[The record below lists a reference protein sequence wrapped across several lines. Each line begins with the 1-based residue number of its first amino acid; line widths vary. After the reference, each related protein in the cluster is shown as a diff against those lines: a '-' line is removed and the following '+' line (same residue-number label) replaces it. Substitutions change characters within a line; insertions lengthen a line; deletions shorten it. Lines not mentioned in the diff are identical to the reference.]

1 VKTAGLNQEI
11 VIREHQGLKL
21 KSRQELGLAQRWVI
35 KIGSAMI
42 TNDGQGLDR
51 LSIEAWVAQMAAL
64 HQAGREV
71 LLVTSGAVAE
81 GMRRLG
87 WNRRPTALAELQA
100 AAAVGQMGLVQAW
113 ESAFERC
120 GIQTA
125 QILLTHED
133 ASDRQRY
140 LNIRNTLRTLL
151 RLRATPVINEND
163 TVAFEEIR
171 FGDNDTLGALVANL
185 VEADLYVIL
194 TDQQGLYDRNPRQF
208 PDARL
213 IREGR
218 AGDAA
223 LTAMAGGAAGNLG
236 SGGMLTKLHAAS
248 KAARSGAFT
257 LLAWGREPEVL
268 RRIAAGEELG
278 TLLRPSQSPLA
289 ARKQWLAV
297 QLQIKGRLHLDAG
310 AVRALRADGKSLL
323 PVGVTAIEGQFKRGD
338 LVSCLDPTGVEIARG
353 LVNYETEPALL
364 LIGKTTRR
372 IEALLGHVDD
382 PELIHRDNLVLV

>member
-1 VKTAGLNQEI
+1 MFNKT
-11 VIREHQGLKL
+11 REQ
-21 KSRQELGLAQRWVI
+21 LGAAQRWVV

-42 TNDGQGLDR
+42 TNDGQGLDSF
-51 LSIEAWVAQMAAL
+51 SIDAWVAQMAEL
-64 HQAGREV
+64 HRAGREL

-81 GMRRLG
+81 GMRRLN
-87 WNRRPTALAELQA
+87 WSQRPTALADLQA

-113 ESAFERC
+113 ESAFGHH

-133 ASDRQRY
+133 AADRQRY

-151 RLRATPVINEND
+151 RLRVVPVINEND

-185 VEADLYVIL
+185 VEAELYIIL
-194 TDQQGLYDRNPRQF
+194 TDQQGLYDKNPRQF
-208 PDARL
+208 SDARM

-218 AGDAA
+218 AGDAT
-223 LTAMAGGAAGNLG
+223 LEAMASGAGSLG
-236 SGGMLTKLHAAS
+236 SGGMLTKLHAAT

-268 RRIAAGEELG
+268 RRVSAGEELG

-297 QLQIKGRLHLDAG
+297 QLQVKGRLHLDAG

-323 PVGVTAIEGQFKRGD
+323 PVGVTAVEGRFERGD
-338 LVSCLDPTGVEIARG
+338 LVACLDPTGVEVARG
-353 LVNYETEPALL
+353 LVNHGTDHALS

>member
-1 VKTAGLNQEI
+1 MRQAMFKQT
-11 VIREHQGLKL
+11 REQ
-21 KSRQELGLAQRWVI
+21 LGSAQRWVV

-42 TNDGQGLDR
+42 TNNGQGLDNF
-51 LSIEAWVAQMAAL
+51 SIDAWVAQMAEL
-64 HQAGREV
+64 HQSGREV

-87 WNRRPTALAELQA
+87 WTQRPAALADLQA

-113 ESAFERC
+113 ESAFERH

-151 RLRATPVINEND
+151 RLRVVPVINEND

-185 VEADLYVIL
+185 VEAELYVIL

-208 PDARL
+208 PEAGL

-218 AGDAA
+218 AGDVA
-223 LTAMAGGAAGNLG
+223 LEAMTSGAGSLG
-236 SGGMLTKLHAAS
+236 SGGMLTKLHAAA

-268 RRIAAGEELG
+268 RRVAAGEALG
-278 TLLRPSQSPLA
+278 TLLRPGQSPLA

-297 QLQIKGRLHLDAG
+297 QLQVKGRLHLDAG

-323 PVGVTAIEGQFKRGD
+323 PVGVTAIEGKFNRGD
-338 LVSCLDPTGVEIARG
+338 LVSCLDPGGIEIARG

>member
-1 VKTAGLNQEI
+1 MFSKKT
-11 VIREHQGLKL
+11 REQ
-21 KSRQELGLAQRWVI
+21 LGAAQRWVI

-42 TNDGQGLDR
+42 TNDGQGLDNF
-51 LSIEAWVAQMAAL
+51 SIDAWVAQMAEL

-87 WNRRPTALAELQA
+87 WARRPTVLADLQA

-113 ESAFERC
+113 ESAFERH

-151 RLRATPVINEND
+151 RLRVVPVINEND

-185 VEADLYVIL
+185 VEAELYVIL
-194 TDQQGLYDRNPRQF
+194 TDQQGLYDKNPREF

-213 IREGR
+213 IHEGR

-223 LTAMAGGAAGNLG
+223 LEAMAGGGTGSLG
-236 SGGMLTKLHAAS
+236 SGGMMTKLHAATR
-248 KAARSGAFT
+248 AARSGAFT

-268 RRIAAGEELG
+268 RRVAAGAELG

-297 QLQIKGRLHLDAG
+297 QLQVRGRLHLDAG
-310 AVRALRADGKSLL
+310 AVRALRAAGKSLL
-323 PVGVTAIEGQFKRGD
+323 PVGVTAVEGKFNRGD
-338 LVSCLDPTGVEIARG
+338 LVACLDPNGTEVARG
-353 LVNYETEPALL
+353 LVNYDTEDALS
-364 LIGKTTRR
+364 LIGKTTHR

>member
-1 VKTAGLNQEI
+1 MFNKT
-11 VIREHQGLKL
+11 REQ
-21 KSRQELGLAQRWVI
+21 LGAAQRWVV

-42 TNDGQGLDR
+42 TNDGQGLDSF
-51 LSIEAWVAQMAAL
+51 SIDAWVAQMAEL
-64 HQAGREV
+64 HRAGREL

-81 GMRRLG
+81 GMRRLN
-87 WNRRPTALAELQA
+87 WSQRPTALADLQA

-113 ESAFERC
+113 ESAFGRH

-133 ASDRQRY
+133 AADRQRY

-151 RLRATPVINEND
+151 RLRVVPVINEND

-185 VEADLYVIL
+185 VEAELYIIL
-194 TDQQGLYDRNPRQF
+194 TDQQGLYDKNPRQF
-208 PDARL
+208 PDARM

-218 AGDAA
+218 AGDAT
-223 LTAMAGGAAGNLG
+223 LEAMASGAGSLG
-236 SGGMLTKLHAAS
+236 SGGMLTKLHAAT

-257 LLAWGREPEVL
+257 LLAWGREPDVL
-268 RRIAAGEELG
+268 RRVSAGENFG

-297 QLQIKGRLHLDAG
+297 QLQVKGRLHLDAG

-323 PVGVTAIEGQFKRGD
+323 PVGVTAVEGRFDRGD
-338 LVSCLDPTGVEIARG
+338 LVACLNPTGDEVARG
-353 LVNYETEPALL
+353 LVNYDTEQALRL
-364 LIGKTTRR
+364 MGKTTRR

>member
-1 VKTAGLNQEI
+1 MFNKT
-11 VIREHQGLKL
+11 REQ
-21 KSRQELGLAQRWVI
+21 LGAASRWVV

-42 TNDGQGLDR
+42 TNDGQGLDNF
-51 LSIEAWVAQMAAL
+51 SIDAWVTQMAEL
-64 HQAGREV
+64 HHARREL

-87 WNRRPTALAELQA
+87 WNQRPTVLADLQA
-100 AAAVGQMGLVQAW
+100 AAAVGQMGLVQSW
-113 ESAFERC
+113 ESAFERH
-120 GIQTA
+120 GIRTA

-151 RLRATPVINEND
+151 RLRVVPVINEND

-185 VEADLYVIL
+185 VEAELYVIL
-194 TDQQGLYDRNPRQF
+194 TDQQGLYDKNPRQF
-208 PDARL
+208 ADARL

-218 AGDAA
+218 AGDVT
-223 LTAMAGGAAGNLG
+223 LEAMAGGGAGSLG
-236 SGGMLTKLHAAS
+236 RGGMTTKLHAAA

-268 RRIAAGEELG
+268 RRIAAGEEVG
-278 TLLRPSQSPLA
+278 TLLRPSRSPLV

-297 QLQIKGRLHLDAG
+297 QLQVKGRLHLDAG
-310 AVRALRADGKSLL
+310 AVRALRAAGKSLL
-323 PVGVTAIEGQFKRGD
+323 PVGVVAIEGRFSRGD
-338 LVSCLDPTGVEIARG
+338 LVTCLDPNGVEVARG
-353 LVNYETEPALL
+353 LVNYDTEQALSL
-364 LIGKTTRR
+364 VGKTTHR

>member
-1 VKTAGLNQEI
+1 MFSKKT
-11 VIREHQGLKL
+11 REQ
-21 KSRQELGLAQRWVI
+21 LGAAQRWVV

-42 TNDGQGLDR
+42 TNDGQGLDNF
-51 LSIEAWVAQMAAL
+51 SIDAWVAQMAEL

-87 WNRRPTALAELQA
+87 WDRRPTALADLQA

-113 ESAFERC
+113 ESAFERH

-140 LNIRNTLRTLL
+140 LNIRSTLRTLL
-151 RLRATPVINEND
+151 RLRVVPVINEND

-185 VEADLYVIL
+185 VEAELYVIL
-194 TDQQGLYDRNPRQF
+194 TDQQGLYDKNPREF

-213 IREGR
+213 INEGR
-218 AGDAA
+218 AGDAV
-223 LTAMAGGAAGNLG
+223 LEAMAGGGAGSLG
-236 SGGMLTKLHAAS
+236 SGGMMTKLHAAAR
-248 KAARSGAFT
+248 AARSGAFT

-268 RRIAAGEELG
+268 RRVAAGAELG
-278 TLLRPSQSPLA
+278 TLLRPSQTPLA

-297 QLQIKGRLHLDAG
+297 QLQVRGRLHLDAG
-310 AVRALRADGKSLL
+310 AVRALRAAGKSLL
-323 PVGVTAIEGQFKRGD
+323 PVGVTAIEGKFNRGD
-338 LVSCLDPTGVEIARG
+338 LVTCLDPNGIEVARG
-353 LVNYETEPALL
+353 LVNYDTEQALAL
-364 LIGKTTRR
+364 MGKTTRR

>member
-1 VKTAGLNQEI
+1 MFNKTRGQ
-11 VIREHQGLKL
+11 
-21 KSRQELGLAQRWVI
+21 LGAAHRWVV

-42 TNDGQGLDR
+42 TNEGQGLDNF
-51 LSIEAWVAQMAAL
+51 SIDAWVAQMADL
-64 HQAGREV
+64 HRSGREL

-87 WNRRPTALAELQA
+87 WPQRPTGLAELQA

-113 ESAFERC
+113 ESAFQRH
-120 GIQTA
+120 GIRTA

-151 RLRATPVINEND
+151 RLRVVPVINEND

-185 VEADLYVIL
+185 VEAELYVIL
-194 TDQQGLYDRNPRQF
+194 TDQQGLYDKNPRQF
-208 PDARL
+208 ADACL
-213 IREGR
+213 ISEGR
-218 AGDAA
+218 AGDSA
-223 LTAMAGGAAGNLG
+223 LESVARGGAGGLG
-236 SGGMLTKLHAAS
+236 SGGMLTKLQAAA

-257 LLAWGREPEVL
+257 LLAWGREADVL
-268 RRIAAGEELG
+268 RRVAVGEALG
-278 TLLRPSQSPLA
+278 TLLRPSQSPVA

-297 QLQIKGRLHLDAG
+297 QLQVRGRLHLDTG
-310 AVRALRADGKSLL
+310 AVQALRTAGKSLL
-323 PVGVTAIEGQFKRGD
+323 PVGVTAIEGHFERGD
-338 LVSCLDPTGVEIARG
+338 LVACLDPTGVEVARG
-353 LVNYETEPALL
+353 LVNCDTERALL

-372 IEALLGHVDD
+372 IQELLGAIDD
-382 PELIHRDNLVLV
+382 PELIHRDNLVVV

>member
-1 VKTAGLNQEI
+1 MFS
-11 VIREHQGLKL
+11 
-21 KSRQELGLAQRWVI
+21 KSREELGVAQRWVV

-42 TNDGQGLDR
+42 TNDGQGLDNF
-51 LSIEAWVAQMAAL
+51 SIDAWVAQMAEL
-64 HQAGREV
+64 HRAGREV

-87 WNRRPTALAELQA
+87 WSQRPAALADLQA

-113 ESAFERC
+113 ESAFARHQ
-120 GIQTA
+120 IQTA

-133 ASDRQRY
+133 AADRQRY
-140 LNIRNTLRTLL
+140 LNVRNTLRTLL
-151 RLRATPVINEND
+151 RLRVVPVINEND

-185 VEADLYVIL
+185 VEAELYVIL
-194 TDQQGLYDRNPRQF
+194 TDQQGLYDKNPRQF
-208 PDARL
+208 SDARL
-213 IREGR
+213 IREGK
-218 AGDAA
+218 AGDVA
-223 LTAMAGGAAGNLG
+223 LEAMASGAGSLG
-236 SGGMLTKLHAAS
+236 SGGMATKLRAAA

-268 RRIAAGEELG
+268 RRIAAGDNLG

-297 QLQIKGRLHLDAG
+297 QLQVKGRLHLDGG

-323 PVGVTAIEGQFKRGD
+323 PVGVTAVEGRFDRGD
-338 LVSCLDPTGVEIARG
+338 LVACLDPSGDEIARG
-353 LVNYETEPALL
+353 LVNYDTERTLL

-372 IEALLGHVDD
+372 IEAAIGPIDE
-382 PELIHRDNLVLV
+382 PELIHRDHLVLVAAEQQTG

>member
-1 VKTAGLNQEI
+1 MFNKT
-11 VIREHQGLKL
+11 REQ
-21 KSRQELGLAQRWVI
+21 LGAASRWVV

-42 TNDGQGLDR
+42 TNDGQGLDNF
-51 LSIEAWVAQMAAL
+51 SIDAWVTQMAEL
-64 HQAGREV
+64 HHAGREL

-87 WNRRPTALAELQA
+87 WNQRPTVLADLQA
-100 AAAVGQMGLVQAW
+100 AAAVGQMGLVQSW
-113 ESAFERC
+113 ESAFERH
-120 GIQTA
+120 GIRTA

-133 ASDRQRY
+133 AADRQRY

-151 RLRATPVINEND
+151 RLRVVPVINEND

-185 VEADLYVIL
+185 VEAELYVIL
-194 TDQQGLYDRNPRQF
+194 TDQQGLYDKNPRQF
-208 PDARL
+208 ADARL
-213 IREGR
+213 ICEGR
-218 AGDAA
+218 AGDAT
-223 LTAMAGGAAGNLG
+223 LEAMAGGGAGSLG
-236 SGGMLTKLHAAS
+236 RGGMMTKLHAAA

-278 TLLRPSQSPLA
+278 TLLRPSRSPLV

-297 QLQIKGRLHLDAG
+297 QLQVKGRLHLDAG
-310 AVRALRADGKSLL
+310 AVRALRAAGKSLL
-323 PVGVTAIEGQFKRGD
+323 PVGVVAIEGRFSRGD
-338 LVSCLDPTGVEIARG
+338 LVTCLDPNGVEVARG
-353 LVNYETEPALL
+353 LVNYDTEQTLSL
-364 LIGKTTRR
+364 VGKTTHR

>member
-1 VKTAGLNQEI
+1 MFRTKT
-11 VIREHQGLKL
+11 REQ
-21 KSRQELGLAQRWVI
+21 LGVAQRWVV

-42 TNDGQGLDR
+42 TNDGQGLDQF
-51 LSIEAWVAQMAAL
+51 SIDAWVAQMAEL
-64 HQAGREV
+64 HQSGREL
-71 LLVTSGAVAE
+71 LLVTSGAIAE

-87 WNRRPTALAELQA
+87 WRQRPTALADLQ
-100 AAAVGQMGLVQAW
+100 AAAVGQMGLVQSW
-113 ESAFERC
+113 EAAFERH
-120 GIQTA
+120 GIRTA

-133 ASDRQRY
+133 AADRQRY

-151 RLRATPVINEND
+151 RLRVVPVINEND

-185 VEADLYVIL
+185 VEAELYVIL

-213 IREGR
+213 IPEGQ
-218 AGDAA
+218 AGDVE
-223 LTAMAGGAAGNLG
+223 LEAMASGVGDLG
-236 SGGMLTKLHAAS
+236 SGGMATKLRAAA

-268 RRIAAGEELG
+268 RRVAAGAELG
-278 TLLRPSQSPLA
+278 TLLRPTQSRLA

-297 QLQIKGRLHLDAG
+297 QLQVAGRLHLDAG

-323 PVGVTAIEGQFKRGD
+323 PVGVTALEGRFSRGD
-338 LVSCLDPTGVEIARG
+338 LVSCLDPSGVEVARG
-353 LVNYETEPALL
+353 LVNYDAERALL

-372 IEALLGHVDD
+372 IEALLGPVDD

>member
-1 VKTAGLNQEI
+1 MFSKKT
-11 VIREHQGLKL
+11 REQ
-21 KSRQELGLAQRWVI
+21 LGAAQRWVV

-51 LSIEAWVAQMAAL
+51 FSIDAWVAQMAEL
-64 HQAGREV
+64 HQAGREL

-87 WNRRPTALAELQA
+87 WDRRPTALADLQA

-113 ESAFERC
+113 ESAFERH

-140 LNIRNTLRTLL
+140 LNIRSTLRTLL
-151 RLRATPVINEND
+151 RLRVVPVINEND

-185 VEADLYVIL
+185 VEAELYVIL
-194 TDQQGLYDRNPRQF
+194 TDQQGLYDKNPREF
-208 PDARL
+208 PDARF

-218 AGDAA
+218 AGDAM
-223 LTAMAGGAAGNLG
+223 LEAMAGGGAGSLG
-236 SGGMLTKLHAAS
+236 SGGMMTKLHAATR
-248 KAARSGAFT
+248 AARSGAFT

-268 RRIAAGEELG
+268 RRVAAGAELG

-297 QLQIKGRLHLDAG
+297 QLQVRGRLHLDGG

-323 PVGVTAIEGQFKRGD
+323 PVGVTAIEGKFHRGD
-338 LVSCLDPTGVEIARG
+338 LVACLDPNGVEVARG
-353 LVNYETEPALL
+353 LVNYDTEQALAL
-364 LIGKTTRR
+364 MGKTTRR

>member
-1 VKTAGLNQEI
+1 MFSKKT
-11 VIREHQGLKL
+11 REQ
-21 KSRQELGLAQRWVI
+21 LGAAQRWVV

-42 TNDGQGLDR
+42 TNDGQGLDSF
-51 LSIEAWVAQMAAL
+51 SIDAWVAQMAEL

-87 WNRRPTALAELQA
+87 WARRPTVLADLQA

-113 ESAFERC
+113 ESAFERH

-151 RLRATPVINEND
+151 RLRVVPVINEND

-185 VEADLYVIL
+185 VEAELYVIL
-194 TDQQGLYDRNPRQF
+194 TDQQGLYDKNPREF

-213 IREGR
+213 IHEGR

-223 LTAMAGGAAGNLG
+223 LEAMAGGGTGSLG
-236 SGGMLTKLHAAS
+236 SGGMMTKLHAATR
-248 KAARSGAFT
+248 AARSGAFT

-268 RRIAAGEELG
+268 RRVAAGAELG

-297 QLQIKGRLHLDAG
+297 QLQVRGRLHLDAG
-310 AVRALRADGKSLL
+310 AVRALRVAGKSLL
-323 PVGVTAIEGQFKRGD
+323 PVGVTAVEGKFNRGD
-338 LVSCLDPTGVEIARG
+338 LVACLDPNGTEVARG
-353 LVNYETEPALL
+353 LVNYDTEDALS
-364 LIGKTTRR
+364 LIGKTTHR

>member
-1 VKTAGLNQEI
+1 MFSKKT
-11 VIREHQGLKL
+11 REQ
-21 KSRQELGLAQRWVI
+21 LGAAQRWVI

-42 TNDGQGLDR
+42 TNDGQGLDNF
-51 LSIEAWVAQMAAL
+51 SIDAWVAQMAEL

-87 WNRRPTALAELQA
+87 WARRPTVLADLQA

-113 ESAFERC
+113 ESAFERH

-151 RLRATPVINEND
+151 RLRVVPVINEND

-185 VEADLYVIL
+185 VEAELYVIL
-194 TDQQGLYDRNPRQF
+194 TDQQGLYDKNPREF

-213 IREGR
+213 IHEGR

-223 LTAMAGGAAGNLG
+223 LEAMAGGGTGSLG
-236 SGGMLTKLHAAS
+236 SGGMMTKLHAATR
-248 KAARSGAFT
+248 AARSGAFT

-268 RRIAAGEELG
+268 RWVAAGAELG

-297 QLQIKGRLHLDAG
+297 QLQVRGRLHLDAG
-310 AVRALRADGKSLL
+310 AVRALRVAGKSLL
-323 PVGVTAIEGQFKRGD
+323 PVGVTAVEGKFNRGD
-338 LVSCLDPTGVEIARG
+338 LVACLDPNGTEVARG
-353 LVNYETEPALL
+353 LVNYDTEDALS
-364 LIGKTTRR
+364 LIGKTTHR

>member
-1 VKTAGLNQEI
+1 MFSKT
-11 VIREHQGLKL
+11 REQ
-21 KSRQELGLAQRWVI
+21 LGAAQRWVV

-42 TNDGQGLDR
+42 TNDGQGLDNF
-51 LSIEAWVAQMAAL
+51 SIDAWVAQMAEL
-64 HQAGREV
+64 HRAGREV

-87 WNRRPTALAELQA
+87 WSQRPTALADLQA

-113 ESAFERC
+113 ESAFARHR
-120 GIQTA
+120 IQTA

-133 ASDRQRY
+133 AADRQRY
-140 LNIRNTLRTLL
+140 LNVRNTLRTLL
-151 RLRATPVINEND
+151 RLRVVPVINEND

-185 VEADLYVIL
+185 VEAELYVIL
-194 TDQQGLYDRNPRQF
+194 TDQQGLYDKNPRDF
-208 PDARL
+208 SGARL
-213 IREGR
+213 IREGK
-218 AGDAA
+218 AGDVA
-223 LTAMAGGAAGNLG
+223 LEAMASGAGSLG
-236 SGGMLTKLHAAS
+236 RGGMATKLHAAA

-268 RRIAAGEELG
+268 RRVAAGEDLG

-297 QLQIKGRLHLDAG
+297 QLQVKGRLHLDGG

-323 PVGVTAIEGQFKRGD
+323 PVGVTAVEGRFDRGD
-338 LVSCLDPTGVEIARG
+338 LVACLDPSGDEIARG
-353 LVNYETEPALL
+353 LVNYDTERALL

-372 IEALLGHVDD
+372 IEAAIGHIDE
-382 PELIHRDNLVLV
+382 PELIHRDNLVLVATEQQTG

>member
-1 VKTAGLNQEI
+1 MKRAMFNKT
-11 VIREHQGLKL
+11 REQ
-21 KSRQELGLAQRWVI
+21 LGAAQRWVV

-42 TNDGQGLDR
+42 TNDGQGLDNF
-51 LSIEAWVAQMAAL
+51 SIDAWVAQMAEL
-64 HQAGREV
+64 HHAGREL

-87 WNRRPTALAELQA
+87 WNQRPTALADLQA
-100 AAAVGQMGLVQAW
+100 AAAVGQMGLVQSW
-113 ESAFERC
+113 ESAFERH
-120 GIQTA
+120 GIRTA

-151 RLRATPVINEND
+151 RLRVVPVINEND

-185 VEADLYVIL
+185 VEAELYIIL
-194 TDQQGLYDRNPRQF
+194 TDQQGLYDKNPRQF
-208 PDARL
+208 ADARL

-223 LTAMAGGAAGNLG
+223 LEAMAGGGAGRLG
-236 SGGMLTKLHAAS
+236 RGGMMTKLRAAA

-257 LLAWGREPEVL
+257 LLAWGRESEVL
-268 RRIAAGEELG
+268 RRVAAGEELG
-278 TLLRPSQSPLA
+278 TLLRPSQSPLV

-297 QLQIKGRLHLDAG
+297 QLQVKGRLHLDAG
-310 AVRALRADGKSLL
+310 AVRALRAAGKSLL
-323 PVGVTAIEGQFKRGD
+323 PVGVIAIEGRFSRGD
-338 LVSCLDPTGVEIARG
+338 LVTCLDPNGVEVARG
-353 LVNYETEPALL
+353 LVNYDTEQALS
-364 LIGKTTRR
+364 LIGKTTHR

>member
-1 VKTAGLNQEI
+1 MFSKKT
-11 VIREHQGLKL
+11 REQ
-21 KSRQELGLAQRWVI
+21 LGAAQRWVI

-42 TNDGQGLDR
+42 TNDGQGLDNF
-51 LSIEAWVAQMAAL
+51 SIDAWVAQMAEL

-81 GMRRLG
+81 GMQRLG
-87 WNRRPTALAELQA
+87 WSQRPTALADLQA

-113 ESAFERC
+113 ESAFERH

-140 LNIRNTLRTLL
+140 LNIRSTLRTLL
-151 RLRATPVINEND
+151 RLRVVPVINEND

-185 VEADLYVIL
+185 VEAELYVIL
-194 TDQQGLYDRNPRQF
+194 TDQQGLYDKNPREF

-218 AGDAA
+218 AGDAV
-223 LTAMAGGAAGNLG
+223 LEAMAGGGAGSLG
-236 SGGMLTKLHAAS
+236 SGGMMTKLHAATR
-248 KAARSGAFT
+248 AARSGAFT
-257 LLAWGREPEVL
+257 LLAWGREPGVL
-268 RRIAAGEELG
+268 RRVAAGAELG
-278 TLLRPSQSPLA
+278 TLLRPSQTPLA

-297 QLQIKGRLHLDAG
+297 QLQVRGRLHLDAG

-323 PVGVTAIEGQFKRGD
+323 PVGVTAIEGKFHRGD
-338 LVSCLDPTGVEIARG
+338 LVACLDPNGTEVARG
-353 LVNYETEPALL
+353 LVNYDTELALAL
-364 LIGKTTRR
+364 MGKTTRR

>member
-1 VKTAGLNQEI
+1 MFSKKT
-11 VIREHQGLKL
+11 REQ
-21 KSRQELGLAQRWVI
+21 LGAAQRWVI

-42 TNDGQGLDR
+42 TNDGQGLDNF
-51 LSIEAWVAQMAAL
+51 SIDAWVAQMAEL
-64 HQAGREV
+64 HHAGREL

-87 WNRRPTALAELQA
+87 WQQRPTTLSDLQA

-113 ESAFERC
+113 ESAFERHN
-120 GIQTA
+120 IQTA

-133 ASDRQRY
+133 AADRQRY
-140 LNIRNTLRTLL
+140 LNIRSTLRTLL
-151 RLRATPVINEND
+151 RLRVVPVINEND
-163 TVAFEEIR
+163 SVAFEEIR

-185 VEADLYVIL
+185 VEAELYVIL
-194 TDQQGLYDRNPRQF
+194 TDQQGLYDKNPRQY
-208 PDARL
+208 PDAQL

-218 AGDAA
+218 SGDAT
-223 LTAMAGGAAGNLG
+223 LEIMASGGAGNLG
-236 SGGMLTKLHAAS
+236 SGGMMTKLHAAA

-268 RRIAAGEELG
+268 RQVAAGAELG
-278 TLLRPSQSPLA
+278 TLLRPTQSALA

-297 QLQIKGRLHLDAG
+297 QLQVKGRLHLDAG

-323 PVGVTAIEGQFKRGD
+323 PVGVTAVEGRFSRGD
-338 LVSCLDPTGVEIARG
+338 LVACLEPSGVEIARG
-353 LVNYETEPALL
+353 LVNYNTEQALTL
-364 LIGKTTRR
+364 MGKTTRR
-372 IEALLGHVDD
+372 IEALQGHLDE

>member
-1 VKTAGLNQEI
+1 MFNKKT
-11 VIREHQGLKL
+11 REQ
-21 KSRQELGLAQRWVI
+21 LGAAQRWVV

-42 TNDGQGLDR
+42 TNEGQGLDNF
-51 LSIEAWVAQMAAL
+51 SIDAWVAQMAEL
-64 HQAGREV
+64 HRSGREL

-87 WNRRPTALAELQA
+87 WRQRPTALADLQA

-113 ESAFERC
+113 ESAFERR

-133 ASDRQRY
+133 AADRQRY

-151 RLRATPVINEND
+151 RLRVVPVVNEND

-185 VEADLYVIL
+185 VEAELYVIL
-194 TDQQGLYDRNPRQF
+194 TDQQGLYDQNPRQF
-208 PDARL
+208 PDAQL

-223 LTAMAGGAAGNLG
+223 LEAMAGGAGRLG
-236 SGGMLTKLHAAS
+236 SGGMLTKLHAAA

-257 LLAWGREPEVL
+257 LLAWGQEPEVL
-268 RRIAAGEELG
+268 RRVAAGTELG

-297 QLQIKGRLHLDAG
+297 QLQVRGRLHLDAG
-310 AVRALRADGKSLL
+310 AVRALRAAGKSLL
-323 PVGVTAIEGQFKRGD
+323 PVGVTAIEGKFDRGD
-338 LVSCLDPTGVEIARG
+338 LVSCLDPHGIEVARG
-353 LVNYETEPALL
+353 LVNYETEQALALL
-364 LIGKTTRR
+364 GKTTRR

>member
-1 VKTAGLNQEI
+1 MFNKT
-11 VIREHQGLKL
+11 REQ
-21 KSRQELGLAQRWVI
+21 LGEARRWVI

-42 TNDGQGLDR
+42 TNDGQGLDNF
-51 LSIEAWVAQMAAL
+51 SIDVWVEQMAEL
-64 HQAGREV
+64 HRAGREL

-87 WNRRPTALAELQA
+87 WRQRPTALADLQA

-113 ESAFERC
+113 ESAFEGH

-151 RLRATPVINEND
+151 RLGVVPVINEND

-185 VEADLYVIL
+185 VEAELYVIL
-194 TDQQGLYDRNPRQF
+194 TDQQGLYDKNPRLF

-223 LTAMAGGAAGNLG
+223 LEAMAGGGAGSLG
-236 SGGMLTKLHAAS
+236 SGGMITKLHAATR
-248 KAARSGAFT
+248 AARSGAFT

-268 RRIAAGEELG
+268 RRVAAGAELG
-278 TLLRPSQSPLA
+278 TLLRPSQSPLV

-297 QLQIKGRLHLDAG
+297 QLQVKGRLHLDAG
-310 AVRALRADGKSLL
+310 AVRALRAGGKSLL
-323 PVGVTAIEGQFKRGD
+323 PVGVTAIEGKFSRGD
-338 LVSCLDPTGVEIARG
+338 LVACLDPNGTEVARG
-353 LVNYETEPALL
+353 LVNYDTEQALL

-372 IEALLGHVDD
+372 IEAMLGQVDD

>member
-1 VKTAGLNQEI
+1 MKRTMFNKT
-11 VIREHQGLKL
+11 REQ
-21 KSRQELGLAQRWVI
+21 LGEARRWVI

-42 TNDGQGLDR
+42 TNDGQGLDNF
-51 LSIEAWVAQMAAL
+51 SIDVWVEQMAEL
-64 HQAGREV
+64 HRAGREL

-87 WNRRPTALAELQA
+87 WRQRPTALADLQA

-113 ESAFERC
+113 ESAFEGH

-151 RLRATPVINEND
+151 RLGVVPVINEND

-185 VEADLYVIL
+185 VEAELYVIL
-194 TDQQGLYDRNPRQF
+194 TDQQGLYDKNPRQF

-223 LTAMAGGAAGNLG
+223 LEAMAGGGAGSLG
-236 SGGMLTKLHAAS
+236 SGGMITKLHAATR
-248 KAARSGAFT
+248 AARSGAFT

-268 RRIAAGEELG
+268 RRVAAGAELG
-278 TLLRPSQSPLA
+278 TLLRPSQSPLV

-297 QLQIKGRLHLDAG
+297 QLQVKGRLHLDAG
-310 AVRALRADGKSLL
+310 AVRALRAGGKSLL
-323 PVGVTAIEGQFKRGD
+323 PVGVTAIEGKFSRGD
-338 LVSCLDPTGVEIARG
+338 LVACLDPNGTEVARG
-353 LVNYETEPALL
+353 LVNYDTEQALL

-372 IEALLGHVDD
+372 IEAMLGQVDD

>member
-1 VKTAGLNQEI
+1 MFKQT
-11 VIREHQGLKL
+11 REQ
-21 KSRQELGLAQRWVI
+21 LGSAQRWVV

-42 TNDGQGLDR
+42 TNNGQGLDNF
-51 LSIEAWVAQMAAL
+51 SIDAWVAQMAEL
-64 HQAGREV
+64 HQSGREV

-87 WNRRPTALAELQA
+87 WTQRPAALADLQA

-113 ESAFERC
+113 ESAFERH

-151 RLRATPVINEND
+151 RLRVVPVINEND

-185 VEADLYVIL
+185 VEAELYVIL

-208 PDARL
+208 PEAGL

-218 AGDAA
+218 AGDVA
-223 LTAMAGGAAGNLG
+223 LEAMTSGAGSLG
-236 SGGMLTKLHAAS
+236 SGGMLTKLHAAA

-268 RRIAAGEELG
+268 RRVAAGEALG
-278 TLLRPSQSPLA
+278 TLLRPGQSPLA

-297 QLQIKGRLHLDAG
+297 QLQVKGRLHLDAG

-323 PVGVTAIEGQFKRGD
+323 PVGVTAIEGKFNRGD
-338 LVSCLDPTGVEIARG
+338 LVSCLDPGGIEIARG

>member
-1 VKTAGLNQEI
+1 MFSKKT
-11 VIREHQGLKL
+11 REQVGA
-21 KSRQELGLAQRWVI
+21 AQRWVV

-51 LSIEAWVAQMAAL
+51 FSIDAWVAQMAEL
-64 HQAGREV
+64 HQAGREL

-87 WNRRPTALAELQA
+87 WDRRPTALADLQA

-113 ESAFERC
+113 ESAFERH

-140 LNIRNTLRTLL
+140 LNIRSTLRTLL
-151 RLRATPVINEND
+151 RLRVVPVINEND

-185 VEADLYVIL
+185 VEAELYVIL
-194 TDQQGLYDRNPRQF
+194 TDQQGLYDKNPREF
-208 PDARL
+208 PDARF

-218 AGDAA
+218 AGDAM
-223 LTAMAGGAAGNLG
+223 LEAMAGGGAGSLG
-236 SGGMLTKLHAAS
+236 SGGMMTKLHAATR
-248 KAARSGAFT
+248 AARSGAFT

-268 RRIAAGEELG
+268 RRVAAGAELG

-297 QLQIKGRLHLDAG
+297 QLQVRGRLHLDGG

-323 PVGVTAIEGQFKRGD
+323 PVGVTAIEGKFHRGD
-338 LVSCLDPTGVEIARG
+338 LVACLDPNGVEVARG
-353 LVNYETEPALL
+353 LVNYDTEQALAL
-364 LIGKTTRR
+364 MGKTTRR

>member
-1 VKTAGLNQEI
+1 MFSKKT
-11 VIREHQGLKL
+11 REQ
-21 KSRQELGLAQRWVI
+21 LGAAQRWVI

-42 TNDGQGLDR
+42 TNDGQGLDNF
-51 LSIEAWVAQMAAL
+51 SIDAWVAQMAEL

-87 WNRRPTALAELQA
+87 WARRPTVLADLQA

-113 ESAFERC
+113 ESAFERH

-140 LNIRNTLRTLL
+140 LNIRSTLRTLL
-151 RLRATPVINEND
+151 RLRVVPVINEND

-185 VEADLYVIL
+185 VEAELYVIL
-194 TDQQGLYDRNPRQF
+194 TDQQGLYDKNPREF

-213 IREGR
+213 IHEGR

-223 LTAMAGGAAGNLG
+223 LEAMAGGGTGSLG
-236 SGGMLTKLHAAS
+236 SGGMMTKLHAATR
-248 KAARSGAFT
+248 AARSGAFT
-257 LLAWGREPEVL
+257 LVTWGREPEVL
-268 RRIAAGEELG
+268 RRVAAGAELG

-297 QLQIKGRLHLDAG
+297 QLQVRGRLHLDAG
-310 AVRALRADGKSLL
+310 AVRALRVAGKSLL
-323 PVGVTAIEGQFKRGD
+323 PVGVTAVEGKFNRGD
-338 LVSCLDPTGVEIARG
+338 LVACLDPNGTEVARG
-353 LVNYETEPALL
+353 LVNYDTEDALS
-364 LIGKTTRR
+364 LIGKTTHR

>member
-1 VKTAGLNQEI
+1 MFSKTRAQ
-11 VIREHQGLKL
+11 
-21 KSRQELGLAQRWVI
+21 LGAAHRWVI

-42 TNDGQGLDR
+42 TNDGQGLDNF
-51 LSIEAWVAQMAAL
+51 SIDAWVAQMAEL
-64 HQAGREV
+64 HRAGREV

-87 WNRRPTALAELQA
+87 WSQRPTALADLQA

-113 ESAFERC
+113 ESAFARHH
-120 GIQTA
+120 IQTA

-133 ASDRQRY
+133 AADRQRY
-140 LNIRNTLRTLL
+140 LNIRSTLRTLL
-151 RLRATPVINEND
+151 RLRVVPVINEND

-185 VEADLYVIL
+185 VESELYVIL
-194 TDQQGLYDRNPRQF
+194 TDQRGLYDKNPRQF
-208 PDARL
+208 ADARL
-213 IREGR
+213 IGEGK
-218 AGDAA
+218 AGDVA
-223 LTAMAGGAAGNLG
+223 LEAMASGAGSLG
-236 SGGMLTKLHAAS
+236 SGGMATKLHAAA

-268 RRIAAGEELG
+268 RRVAAGENLG

-297 QLQIKGRLHLDAG
+297 QLQVKGRLRLDGG

-323 PVGVTAIEGQFKRGD
+323 PVGVTAVEGRFDRGD
-338 LVSCLDPTGVEIARG
+338 LVACLDPVGDEIARG
-353 LVNYETEPALL
+353 LVNYDSERALS

-372 IEALLGHVDD
+372 IQEIIGQLDE
-382 PELIHRDNLVLV
+382 PELIHRDNLVLVGADSPVT